1 MDIVDQQAAL
11 AGTSQPGA
19 WNDPDMLEVGNGYL
33 TDDENRAHFSLWA
46 LLNAPLIAGNDVR
59 HMSKEVRT
67 ILTNTE
73 VIAVDQDWGGRQGS
87 KVRDDGDTE
96 VWAKPM
102 SDGSVAVILLNRGRG
117 PVEIATTADAHRR
130 EGRRAL
136 HRARPVEAQHRRAA
150 TARSR
155 PACRPTR
162 WRCSVYG
169 AMSESHRTGRHTPSL
184 PNVYRVARRVLAA
197 VLVSGLV
204 AAVPASK
211 PLPLPALARLPDDG
225 LARTPPMGWNSWN
238 HFAGRIT
245 AADVRAMADAMVA
258 NGMRDAGYT
267 YVNIDD
273 TWEGERDAAG
283 HLQTNAKFGDMKAL
297 ADYIHARGLK
307 LGIYSSPG
315 AKTCAGFVGSYGHE
329 SDDAHSFAAWGVDY
343 LKYDYCGARDI
354 YPLTQA
360 NQQALFQ
367 AMGAALREDWPADR
381 LQPLPVGR
389 IRDLAMGQADRRPS
403 MAHHAGHQ

>member
-1 MDIVDQQAAL
+1 
-11 AGTSQPGA
+11 
-19 WNDPDMLEVGNGYL
+19 
-33 TDDENRAHFSLWA
+33 
-46 LLNAPLIAGNDVR
+46 
-59 HMSKEVRT
+59 
-67 ILTNTE
+67 
-73 VIAVDQDWGGRQGS
+73 
-87 KVRDDGDTE
+87 
-96 VWAKPM
+96 
-102 SDGSVAVILLNRGRG
+102 
-117 PVEIATTADAHRR
+117 
-130 EGRRAL
+130 
-136 HRARPVEAQHRRAA
+136 
-150 TARSR
+150 
-155 PACRPTR
+155 
-162 WRCSVYG
+162 
-169 AMSESHRTGRHTPSL
+169 MSESRRTGKHKPSL

-307 LGIYSSPG
+307 LASIPHPAPKPVPDSSAATVMKTTMRTALPPG
-315 AKTCAGFVGSYGHE
+315 AWTISSTTTAV
-329 SDDAHSFAAWGVDY
+329 
-343 LKYDYCGARDI
+343 
-354 YPLTQA
+354 
-360 NQQALFQ
+360 
-367 AMGAALREDWPADR
+367 PATS
-381 LQPLPVGR
+381 
-389 IRDLAMGQADRRPS
+389 IR
-403 MAHHAGHQ
+403 